1 MAVAFTTMGFA
12 QDNRSKTGNMHDL
25 MDNKMEYT
33 CAMHPNVMEEHQ
45 GKCPACGMEL
55 VKAEN
60 GTKTYCPMCK
70 EKTTMKDGKCPKCSK
85 QTTSHKEDGLSK
97 KEHVCTCWQDE
108 SMTQGK
114 CSKCGAKM
122 EEMK

>member
-1 MAVAFTTMGFA
+1 MTVVFTTMGFA
-12 QDNRSKTGNMHDL
+12 QDNSSKTGSMHDQ
-25 MDNKMEYT
+25 MDTKMEYT
-33 CAMHPNVMEEHQ
+33 CTMHPDVMEEHQ

-60 GTKTYCPMCK
+60 NTKTHCPMCK
-70 EKTTMKDGKCPKCSK
+70 GKTMKDGKCAKCSNLD
-85 QTTSHKEDGLSK
+85 TSHKEEGQSK
-97 KEHVCTCWQDE
+97 DEHVCTCWQDG
-108 SMTQGK
+108 SMIQGK